1 MPETFLSTG
10 CDSSLLQE
18 ISACLCQT
26 IITIQEQQPE
36 LLVEKYRNV
45 AWRSDRTQSS
55 LKAKITEVFAK
66 YQDEDTRFEQLQKF
80 LKSLLI
86 PQAFHSNILIN
97 SLEKLC
103 QIIFLKL
110 ELKNSE
116 HKQNIAP
123 FPPLIS
129 VSTSSPQEKP
139 IAVLLLDAENLQIS
153 AETENF
159 LTTVCTYPIQIKIA
173 FANWCSRGRLDVEL
187 HERNYDLIHV
197 PVGKDNADG
206 KMITFGSA
214 IHERFPNTKEVFV
227 CSSDKVMTN
236 LCNLLQQ
243 KGLTVYQVSK
253 HGDNITILNRKS
265 GKNLVYSPQFHVKIS
280 SIEKFLDTLKELI
293 KQEQKRTSSY
303 WVDYAM
309 VCRRFQEKYKISIN
323 QVVSTHFSGKKAKD
337 IFIDYPQVFS
347 IHQISN
353 KPELYITLFELP
365 QEQKQDC
372 EKSGDAILVQNKS
385 SSSIN
390 SIDELEQALRVILKT
405 LINQSQDGYVIQGIL
420 GGELHKRY
428 GEGINKMLKRLQF
441 DGNFTQFLEFSKSV
455 KLDKTE
461 KNYRITLV

>member
-45 AWRSDRTQSS
+45 AWRSDRNQST
-55 LKAKITEVFAK
+55 LIAKLTEVLGK
-66 YQDEDTRFEQLQKF
+66 TQDGDARFEQLQKF
-80 LKSLLI
+80 LKALLV

-97 SLEKLC
+97 FLEKLC
-103 QIIFLKL
+103 QLNFIKL
-110 ELKNSE
+110 ELNNLENPK
-116 HKQNIAP
+116 KP
-123 FPPLIS
+123 FPSLIS
-129 VSTSSPQEKP
+129 VDTSSPEEKP

-153 AETENF
+153 TETEKF

-173 FANWCSRGRLDVEL
+173 FANWCSRGKLDVEL

-214 IHERFPNTKEVFV
+214 IHERFPNTKEVLV

-265 GKNLVYSPQFHVKIS
+265 GKNLVYSPQFHPKIS
-280 SIEKFLDTLKELI
+280 SIEKFINTLKELI
-293 KQEQKRTSSY
+293 KEEQKCTSSS
-303 WVDYAM
+303 WVNFDSI
-309 VCRRFQEKYKISIN
+309 CRKFQEKYKVSIN
-323 QVVSTHFSGKKAKD
+323 QVVSTHFSGKKAQD

-347 IHQISN
+347 GHQISN
-353 KPELYITLFELP
+353 KTELYITLFELP
-365 QEQKQDC
+365 QEPKINC
-372 EKSGDAILVQNKS
+372 EKSGNAIIVTHQY

-390 SIDELEQALRVILKT
+390 SITELEQALIAILKN
-405 LINQSQDGYVIQGIL
+405 LINQSKEGYVIQGTL
-420 GGELHKRY
+420 GVELHKRY
-428 GEGINKMLKRLQF
+428 GEGISKILERLQF
-441 DGNFTQFLEFSKSV
+441 DGNFTKFLESSKLV